1 MMKISILDVLKG
13 SEYTSA
19 FGSNPFCLIPGR
31 VWGGG
36 GGGQCVF
43 FSKPSHPI
51 AFINETSLTLWKLA
65 ILFTLSPPFPH
76 FYFKPIPLPHFVN
89 IELNA
94 SEKVNVAQGSQSFK
108 AFSKAGIWFCGNQV
122 PFLLILKVVWKF
134 VSK

>member
-1 MMKISILDVLKG
+1 M
-13 SEYTSA
+13 
-19 FGSNPFCLIPGR
+19 R
-31 VWGGG
+31 GGG
-36 GGGQCVF
+36 GVQCVF

-108 AFSKAGIWFCGNQV
+108 AFSKAGI
-122 PFLLILKVVWKF
+122 
-134 VSK
+134 